1 MVKVSMTSAAV
12 IVLVVCI
19 VLTASVLAARS
30 RHKKAG
36 TDHIRLVGST
46 GLVDTKLAPQGTV
59 LIQGE
64 LWHACSND
72 GIELEPGCKVE
83 VVGSRDHL
91 LLVRLKND

>member
-1 MVKVSMTSAAV
+1 MTSAAA

-19 VLTASVLAARS
+19 VLAAAVLAALS
-30 RHKKAG
+30 RHKKSG
-36 TDHIRLVGST
+36 TDHISLLGST
-46 GLVDTKLAPQGTV
+46 GLVDTKLSPEGTV
-59 LIQGE
+59 LIRGE

-72 GIELEPGCKVE
+72 DIELEPGCKVK